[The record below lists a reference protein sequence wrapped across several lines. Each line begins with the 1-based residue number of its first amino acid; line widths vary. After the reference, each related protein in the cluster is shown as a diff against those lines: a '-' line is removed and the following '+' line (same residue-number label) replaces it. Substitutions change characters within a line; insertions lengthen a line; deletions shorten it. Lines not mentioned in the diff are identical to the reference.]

1 MESQAIP
8 NITSFLI
15 RFVEAESASPASE
28 ARAADSSG
36 TANSAQPRSL
46 AFRGTVTHIP
56 SGQEVAFTRWEDAVH
71 FIQRFVPFQLD
82 A

>member
-15 RFVEAESASPASE
+15 RFVEAEGPAPASPEAAAAAAASF
-28 ARAADSSG
+28 S
-36 TANSAQPRSL
+36 PRSL
-46 AFRGTVTHIP
+46 VFRGTVTHIP
-56 SGQEVAFTRWEDAVH
+56 SGQEVAFTRWEDAVQ